1 MRKFNRETAG
11 LPVDIRALIDNLS
24 RCLKVP
30 SDIERFNLEVRS
42 LRIEADYSSFMH
54 EWGHWLICDPTH
66 GVIKH
71 VSDNPAFS
79 NAVIVRDAILAVG
92 LLHKKAITERVS
104 EVEWADAYFGT
115 AVGQL
120 LYRECG
126 RLALQC
132 AQQTIKFDYAARSGS
147 SPDYVSNAES
157 RVGYS
162 LVYAADAAMYAVGYP
177 VYPPAREAQ
186 IAAHSE
192 QREKFFELIAFK
204 KKKDSNEE

>member
-1 MRKFNRETAG
+1 MQNTG

-24 RCLKVP
+24 RCLEVP

-71 VSDNPAFS
+71 VSDNPVFS
-79 NAVIVRDAILAVG
+79 DPVIVRDAILAVG
-92 LLHKKAITERVS
+92 LLHKKAIQEPVS

-132 AQQTIKFDYAARSGS
+132 AQQTIKFDYAAWTGS

-186 IAAHSE
+186 IAAHFE
-192 QREKFFELIAFK
+192 QREKFFALI
-204 KKKDSNEE
+204 SNLK

>member
-1 MRKFNRETAG
+1 MQNIG
-11 LPVDIRALIDNLS
+11 LPVDVRALIDNLS

-79 NAVIVRDAILAVG
+79 DPVIVRDAILAVG
-92 LLHKKAITERVS
+92 LLHKKAIQEPVS

-132 AQQTIKFDYAARSGS
+132 AQQTIKFDYAAWTGS

-186 IAAHSE
+186 VNAHFE
-192 QREKFFELIAFK
+192 QREKFFALI
-204 KKKDSNEE
+204 SNLK